1 MNITSHE
8 ALLQKIDITA
18 KSCNGVKE
26 LSAVESI
33 RHKVQDFEFDILKT
47 KCNHLENSCLALKKQ
62 NDDLVERVTAI
73 ERDLFDNKKV
83 KKRQEKLK
91 QK

>member
-1 MNITSHE
+1 M
-8 ALLQKIDITA
+8 
-18 KSCNGVKE
+18 KE

-47 KCNHLENSCLALKKQ
+47 KCDHLENNYLDLKKQ

-73 ERDLFDNKKV
+73 ERDLFDDKKLR
-83 KKRQEKLK
+83 KREEKLI
-91 QK
+91 QKLLE